1 MLKNLTKILIVI
13 FTLVSFNVNA
23 QPYWTQKA
31 VQCST
36 PQDLFAMLDKI
47 ESLPVF
53 GAVTVVTSNGIK
65 FDQVP
70 LLLYYNQQKDEFQL
84 VELHSSKV
92 ACLIGSG
99 GSVSFDTTKM
109 LQDINDNFRKNDKN

>member
-1 MLKNLTKILIVI
+1 MFKNLTKILII
-13 FTLVSFNVNA
+13 LSTLISFNVYA

-36 PQDLFAMLDKI
+36 PQDLFGMLDQS
-47 ESLPVF
+47 EGLPIF
-53 GAVTVVTSNGIK
+53 GAVTIVTADGIK

-70 LLLYYNQQKDEFQL
+70 LLVYYNQQKNEFQ
-84 VELHSSKV
+84 VIELHSSNV

-99 GSVSFDTTKM
+99 GSVSFDTTKI
-109 LQDINDNFRKNDKN
+109 LQDINDNFRK

>member
-1 MLKNLTKILIVI
+1 MFKNLTKILTVI
-13 FTLVSFNVNA
+13 CTLISFNVYA

-36 PQDLFAMLDKI
+36 PQDLFGMLDKV
-47 ESLPVF
+47 EGLPVF
-53 GAVTVVTSNGIK
+53 GAVTIVTADGVK

-70 LLLYYNQQKDEFQL
+70 LLLYYNQQKDQFQII
-84 VELHSSKV
+84 ELHSSKV
-92 ACLIGSG
+92 ACVIGSG

-109 LQDINDNFRKNDKN
+109 LEDINNNFRNKK